1 MMAMETVE
9 LGVEVTSAVQKSEDN
24 APVSLDEIQIETPE
38 ERLLSRKIY
47 IECDVLSHDSWLSA
61 KNS

>member
-1 MMAMETVE
+1 MMAMETVD
-9 LGVEVTSAVQKSEDN
+9 LGVEVTSTVQISEDN

-47 IECDVLSHDSWLSA
+47 IECDVLSLMTHD
-61 KNS
+61 

>member
-1 MMAMETVE
+1 MAMETVE

-47 IECDVLSHDSWLSA
+47 IECDVLSHDS
-61 KNS
+61 